1 MTKEI
6 HTVVIQ
12 ATVRE
17 AAQVM
22 ADAKLLVG
30 YVIILKDGKPIGI
43 VTEQDIVNKVVAKD
57 RDPSQLKVSDIMSTP
72 LITTDPDADL
82 LQAAKVMREHAIRK
96 LVVTRGNIIYGM
108 ITAKDICNHAGSYV
122 DKSIKDVVRWTAPLG
137 L

>member
-12 ATVRE
+12 AKI
-17 AAQVM
+17 M
-22 ADAKLLVG
+22 ANDEHVEG
-30 YVIILKDGKPIGI
+30 YVIILEGGKPIGI
-43 VTEQDIVNKVVAKD
+43 VTEQDIVNKVVAQD
-57 RDPSQLKVSDIMSTP
+57 QDPSKLQISDIMSTP
-72 LITTDPDADL
+72 LITIDPDADL

-108 ITAKDICNHAGSYV
+108 ITAKDIANHAGNYV
-122 DKSIKDVVRWTAPLG
+122 DRSIKDMIRWTTPLG